1 MKIKPMTVLTCNF
14 ILPVIFIVVFSFFST
29 GLTGEE
35 KTPSAEE
42 IVDRS
47 FRNSR
52 LAGSEAIIT
61 LTLVNS
67 RGQERTRKI
76 AMVTKFYDNGQTEKK
91 LLRFL
96 SPADVKGTGFLTYDY
111 EKKDDDMWL
120 FMPALRKTR
129 RIVSNEKSK
138 SFMGSEFSYA
148 DLAPPTLSDFDYRTV
163 GVEEIDGVT
172 CWIIEIVAKNDKIA
186 DENGFSKKTS
196 YIGQQDF
203 VSRKGMYYDPGG
215 KLEKEII
222 VKDIREVDVKNH
234 KYKALHMVMENKQNG
249 RKSILKIE
257 KIVFNPDVKDEYF
270 TTRYL
275 ERY

>member
-1 MKIKPMTVLTCNF
+1 MKIKTMRAITCTVIF
-14 ILPVIFIVVFSFFST
+14 PVIIIAAFSFFSVR
-29 GLTGEE
+29 LTGEE
-35 KTPSAEE
+35 KTLSAEE

-52 LAGSEAIIT
+52 LAGSEAILT
-61 LTLVNS
+61 LTLLNNK
-67 RGQERTRKI
+67 GQERKRKI

-148 DLAPPTLSDFDYRTV
+148 DLAPPTLSDFNYQTV
-163 GVEEIDGVT
+163 GVEKIDEVT

-186 DENGFSKKTS
+186 DENGFSKKIS

-203 VSRKGMYYDPGG
+203 VARKGVYYDTGG
-215 KLEKEII
+215 KLEKEIT
-222 VKDIREVDVKNH
+222 VKDIQEVDVKNH

-249 RKSILKIE
+249 RKSIIKIE

-275 ERY
+275 ERF